1 MVTVSQLMKRD
12 LVTVDS
18 GTSVIEAAKLMK
30 ACNVGSVLVS
40 HDHQIIGIVTESD
53 VVRKFVGADKACY
66 FIPVE
71 DIMSCPIIGIEERRP
86 LTEAADLMNRH
97 QTHHLGVVT
106 NGGTVVG
113 TLSVR
118 DLLRPVAIDEF

>member
-1 MVTVSQLMKRD
+1 MVTVSQIMKRD

-18 GTSVIEAAKLMK
+18 GTSVIEAAKLMR

-53 VVRKFVGADKACY
+53 IVKKFVGADKSSY

-71 DIMSCPIIGIEERRP
+71 DIMSCPIVGIEERRP

-97 QTHHLGVVT
+97 QIHHLGVIK
-106 NGGTVVG
+106 GGTVVG

-118 DLLRPVAIDEF
+118 DLLRPVSIDEF